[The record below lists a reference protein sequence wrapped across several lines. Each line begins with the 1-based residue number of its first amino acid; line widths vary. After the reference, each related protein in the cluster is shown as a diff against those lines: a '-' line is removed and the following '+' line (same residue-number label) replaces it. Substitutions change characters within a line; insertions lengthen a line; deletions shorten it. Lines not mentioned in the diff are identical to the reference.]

1 MGYDFQENNESV
13 KKQKGKLKMT
23 EEKTREKAHRNLGLI
38 VYSEE
43 ELQRILKLAQN
54 ATDTKGN
61 EKYDFIAWILHD
73 SDIDSETNTTK
84 KEHYHILLK
93 LAQANKNSNKNIT
106 VSAIAKQLKV
116 EKNVIEILDC
126 PYFSYHVKYL
136 IHLQPKFHERGRY
149 SKDKIQVVRNKTGKT
164 LENYL
169 SEDSDI
175 KKNENYYISEIAE
188 NKMTLEDVFE
198 EDKVLYC
205 KKLNVL
211 RNAEAKRAESITPE
225 TRVVYYISGDTGQG
239 KTTLAKLLAKG
250 LFLKD
255 VEKHNIVKNKKLHK
269 LVYFVGSKNV
279 AFDKYNN
286 QKVMIFDDI
295 RSETIKDLGGVEEAF
310 KLFNNQP
317 NGESFNIKFGKVI
330 INSEAMF
337 LTNVE
342 DIDTFISKT
351 MENEPLKVRNQLYR
365 RIPVIIEIKGNQIVI
380 KVSNYILSRLNKEYE
395 GGREHN
401 IYQEA
406 ITLKIDLFS
415 LDENIKNISR
425 ITKEFLNLHKNIQKV
440 FGSDNKSK
448 PVKIEKIINPI
459 AKKLFK

>member
-1 MGYDFQENNESV
+1 
-13 KKQKGKLKMT
+13 MT
-23 EEKTREKAHRNLGLI
+23 KEKVYRNLGLV

-43 ELQRILKLAQN
+43 ELQRILKLAEQ

-61 EKYDFIAWILHD
+61 EKFDFIAWILHD

-84 KEHYHILLK
+84 DSHYHILLK
-93 LAQANKNSNKNIT
+93 LAQENNRNNKNIT
-106 VSAIAKQLKV
+106 IKAAAKKLQVK
-116 EKNVIEILDC
+116 ENVIEILEC
-126 PYFSYHVKYL
+126 SVFSYHVKYL
-136 IHLQPKFHERGRY
+136 IHQQPQFHERGRY
-149 SKDKIQVVRNKTGKT
+149 SKDKIKIVRNNTGKT
-164 LENYL
+164 LEDYL
-169 SEDSDI
+169 NDTWDI
-175 KKNENYYISEIAE
+175 KKNVNYYISEIAE

-225 TRVVYYISGDTGQG
+225 TRVVYYITGDTGNG

-250 LFLKD
+250 LFLED
-255 VEKHNIVKNKKLHK
+255 VEKHKIIKNKNLQKLI
-269 LVYFVGSKNV
+269 YFVGSKNV
-279 AFDKYNN
+279 AFDKYDN
-286 QKVMIFDDI
+286 QKAMIFDDI

-317 NGESFNIKFGKVI
+317 NGESYNIKFGKVI

-351 MENEPLKVRNQLYR
+351 MENESLKVRNQLYR
-365 RIPVIIEIKGNQIVI
+365 RIPVVIEVKRKKIVI
-380 KVSNYILSRLNKEYE
+380 KVSNYILSCLNKEYE

-415 LDENIKNISR
+415 LEENIKNISR
-425 ITKEFLNLHKNIQKV
+425 LTKEFLNLHKNIQKV
-440 FGSDNKSK
+440 FGSNKKSK

-459 AKKLFK
+459 AAKLFK